1 LIDSLIDSF
10 DPMRDLIACLAGHCD
25 RRGRCSGSPP
35 ASAAEGALSLLSDQA
50 QEASARSFRHRLRPH
65 GRVQGPL
72 AAEDCNAAKAAKQP
86 RPLSFAV
93 EVHRNRGDASALVD
107 LCRRWLGS
115 HTSPSGTGRAVP
127 ESGAARTL
135 AQHGKR
141 ATVFVD
147 SSTALPGQAFDGE
160 SKDLGGGSTE
170 SGASPS
176 QSQLT
181 L

>member
-1 LIDSLIDSF
+1 MSL
-10 DPMRDLIACLAGHCD
+10 PV
-25 RRGRCSGSPP
+25 
-35 ASAAEGALSLLSDQA
+35 AARILPTPDHDTES
-50 QEASARSFRHRLRPH
+50 RLRY
-65 GRVQGPL
+65 
-72 AAEDCNAAKAAKQP
+72 
-86 RPLSFAV
+86 
-93 EVHRNRGDASALVD
+93 ASALVD

-147 SSTALPGQAFDGE
+147 SSTALPGQAFVGT
-160 SKDLGGGSTE
+160 KDFGGGSTE

-176 QSQLT
+176 RSQLT
-181 L
+181 LWAAWRSLPGLPGGGSGKARWGDAAERWGTPSRSQLTLWTAWRPLSGSPVVVGGSGGGRAIKRRDVA